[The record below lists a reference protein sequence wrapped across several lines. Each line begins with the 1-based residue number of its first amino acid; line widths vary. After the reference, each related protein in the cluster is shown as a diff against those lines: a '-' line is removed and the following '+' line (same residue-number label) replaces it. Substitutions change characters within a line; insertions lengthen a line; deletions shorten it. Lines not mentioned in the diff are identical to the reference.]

1 MNKRVLKR
9 LLVLFVVTF
18 TCAYLL
24 ISRRI
29 PLGLDLRGGA
39 QIVLG
44 IVADDVIKAE
54 TQTAVETVQQ
64 EILKDA
70 SGPTKVVSTGIGEI
84 QVMGVPSSGMEGR
97 LTGWDAIAENHPGIA
112 ATKLKMREE
121 HRRLLAEEATVQTMR
136 VIQNRLNGL
145 GVSEIAVQRYG
156 DPALHQIQ
164 IEFPGERDPRRIQGM
179 LQSTGVLEFR
189 MVERGPFESVPL
201 ALASYGGKLPSD
213 VEILP
218 YRESDSPAQHYV
230 IRRAISLSGRYV
242 RTATPSRDHFGR
254 PAVAF
259 AMDPAGAE
267 KFGTLTA
274 NNIGKYLAIVLD
286 GVVQSA
292 PQIETRIDSNGIIQG
307 GSTGFSPEQARD
319 LAVILRTGA
328 LPARTQTLREKFIGP
343 SLGEDSIR
351 AGIIAS
357 AVALATVSAFVVAYY
372 RMAGVNAVVAMLLNL
387 LILLAAMAY
396 FAAPLTLPGI
406 AGIVLTIGVGI
417 DSNVLIFERIREELR
432 AGKSSTAAITTGF
445 QRVFRTLV
453 DTHLAA
459 MISAAILFMFSSG
472 TVKGFAV
479 TLAIGLLSNLFT
491 SVFVSRTLFE
501 CVRKKEPLSI

>member
-1 MNKRVLKR
+1 
-9 LLVLFVVTF
+9 LFVVAF

-39 QIVLG
+39 QMVLAV
-44 IVADDVIKAE
+44 ITDDVIKAE
-54 TQTAVETVQQ
+54 TQTVVETVQR
-64 EILKDA
+64 EILKDTDV
-70 SGPTKVVSTGIGEI
+70 PTKVWSTGLGEI
-84 QVMGVPSSGMEGR
+84 QATGVTSSALEGR
-97 LTGWDAIAENHPGIA
+97 VTGWDAVAENQPGIA
-112 ATKLKMREE
+112 RTKLKMRAE
-121 HRRLLAEEATVQTMR
+121 RRRMLAEEATVQTMR

-156 DPALHQIQ
+156 DPGLHQIQ
-164 IEFPGERDPRRIQGM
+164 IEFPGISDPRRIQTM

-189 MVERGPFESVPL
+189 MVDRGPFETAAL
-201 ALASYGGKLPSD
+201 ALDSYGGRLPSD
-213 VEILP
+213 LEILP
-218 YRESDSPAQHYV
+218 YRESDSPAQYYV
-230 IRRAISLSGRYV
+230 IRRAVSLAGRYV
-242 RTATPSRDHFGR
+242 RTATPSRDPSGR

-259 AMDPAGAE
+259 TLNPAGAE
-267 KFGTLTA
+267 KFGSLTA

-286 GVVQSA
+286 GIVQSA
-292 PQIETRIDSNGIIQG
+292 PQIESRIDSNGIIQG
-307 GSTGFSPEQARD
+307 GSVGFSPEQARD
-319 LAVILRTGA
+319 LAVILRTGS
-328 LPARTQTLREKFIGP
+328 LPARTQTVREKFIGP

-357 AVALATVSAFVVAYY
+357 AVALVTVSGFVVAYY

-432 AGKSSTAAITTGF
+432 AGKSSAAAITTGF

-501 CVRKKEPLSI
+501 CVRTKRPLSI